1 MIGFVRSKR
10 LRTGVQR
17 KVTDKSAKTKQR
29 MEELDFLGDIGD
41 IDLPDID
48 INLLDFVP
56 TDGTEETRYT
66 VPKVA
71 RHASDYVLYDNA
83 AKLAREL
90 KIEAGSRYDC
100 LVSGSFIFGDFIEA
114 FMVHNQCVAQKMT
127 ITTLSL
133 SQENIDSL
141 ANLLHKGYI
150 KQLDMIVSDYF
161 YSHERHQLIPY
172 MYHELDIDNRFQ
184 LSVAFVHTKTVH
196 MTTLGGKKIV
206 IHGSANLRTSGNCEQ
221 FTIEEN
227 PELHE
232 FYEERFTPIIERFA
246 TIRKTAPR
254 KTQWKDMTQK
264 RFKT

>member
-1 MIGFVRSKR
+1 MKNENENDITISDFGNFDVPDLDLDNFDLDLDAEADTANRYIKPR
-10 LRTGVQR
+10 LVPMKERQIMFEH
-17 KVTDKSAKTKQR
+17 AAALAN
-29 MEELDFLGDIGD
+29 E
-41 IDLPDID
+41 IDL
-48 INLLDFVP
+48 
-56 TDGTEETRYT
+56 TER
-66 VPKVA
+66 
-71 RHASDYVLYDNA
+71 
-83 AKLAREL
+83 
-90 KIEAGSRYDC
+90 SRYDC
-100 LVSGSFIFGDFIEA
+100 IVSGSFVFGDFIEA
-114 FMVHNQCVAQKMT
+114 FMVRNNCKAVRMT
-127 ITTLSL
+127 VTTLSL

-184 LSVAFVHTKTVH
+184 LSVAFVHTMTIH
-196 MTTLGGKKIV
+196 METLGGKKIV

-227 PELHE
+227 PELHD

-254 KTQWKDMTQK
+254 KTQWKDMSQK

>member
-1 MIGFVRSKR
+1 MTHPANHLCKTLERPVS
-10 LRTGVQR
+10 TGALSLFNFADMNEDDPIIIASTENDP
-17 KVTDKSAKTKQR
+17 TDS
-29 MEELDFLGDIGD
+29 LDFLGDIGN
-41 IDLPDID
+41 ID
-48 INLLDFVP
+48 IPEVNLDFFDFDPEEEADTENRYVKPKLVP
-56 TDGTEETRYT
+56 MKTDQ
-66 VPKVA
+66 
-71 RHASDYVLYDNA
+71 VLYDNA

-90 KIEAGSRYDC
+90 KITPGSRYDC
-100 LVSGSFIFGDFIEA
+100 IVSGSFIFGDFIEA

-141 ANLLHKGYI
+141 ANL
-150 KQLDMIVSDYF
+150 
-161 YSHERHQLIPY
+161 
-172 MYHELDIDNRFQ
+172 
-184 LSVAFVHTKTVH
+184 
-196 MTTLGGKKIV
+196 
-206 IHGSANLRTSGNCEQ
+206 RTSGNCEQ

-227 PELHE
+227 PELHD